1 MASPIVDFESY
12 RRDMERKI
20 AGASLDGGGGSGHD
34 GGMEARLA
42 KLEGLTEGTGKRI
55 DRVEA
60 DLRLLLAATIGGFLL
75 LAGLLAKGFH
85 WIG

>member
-12 RRDMERKI
+12 RRDMGRKI

-34 GGMEARLA
+34 SGMQARLV
-42 KLEGLTEGTGKRI
+42 KLEGLTEGTGKRL
-55 DRVEA
+55 DRVEV
-60 DLRLLLAATIGGFLL
+60 DSRLLLAATIGGFLL